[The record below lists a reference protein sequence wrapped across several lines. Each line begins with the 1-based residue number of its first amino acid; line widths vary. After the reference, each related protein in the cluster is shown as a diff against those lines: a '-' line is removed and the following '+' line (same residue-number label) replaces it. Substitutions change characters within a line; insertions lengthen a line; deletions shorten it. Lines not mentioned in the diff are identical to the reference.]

1 MTIGI
6 LSVKIIICRILYEKS
21 NHNEKSAT
29 LLKESDFMDKKLGV
43 TQDYDR
49 SNYDS
54 ERAKKAYKEK
64 TFGDHAVIIDPTTG
78 KLLHKSQTNAQKKY
92 HMKNADGE
100 NVSKKWATHSAET
113 DHIHSLK
120 SIHEKTKRN
129 PFLSDED
136 IREIAN
142 CDANLRILPKSLN
155 ASKGEQSDFAVI
167 TDVNNGLSLKGR
179 MHLAGEKIESDVV
192 LTSKFTTHTAK
203 NIGNLTVDS
212 AKKSVSNNKIIV
224 VRYGI
229 EHIVDIA
236 TGKESLEDAAVDVG
250 TFAVKTVGKDVI
262 KDITDAAAINNPLVK
277 YGAEHLVNVATGK
290 ESLEDAAVD
299 VGTFAVKTVGK
310 DAIKNITD
318 TALIN
323 NPLYQSLKSG
333 GKLGELIQV
342 GTMVA
347 ESACRLI
354 DGDITAEEFM
364 LEIGDKGATMLA
376 QMAGGE
382 VGAIVGEI
390 IGISVGG
397 FLGAGAGAVIGKAIG
412 TMIATVACNV
422 IIAIKKNLIS
432 NFKSLDDYKLQEKA
446 IHKLETEASAEME
459 YQRQKFR
466 EIVENEYK
474 KWDENIEAGFNQI
487 MYSAC
492 QEVYDLQGITDGL
505 DKILSVF
512 GKSVLF
518 KNINEYESQLDMTL
532 KLNF

>member
-1 MTIGI
+1 M
-6 LSVKIIICRILYEKS
+6 K
-21 NHNEKSAT
+21 KSAT

-212 AKKSVSNNKIIV
+212 AKKSVFNNKIIV

-236 TGKESLEDAAVDVG
+236 TRKESLEDAAVDVG
-250 TFAVKTVGKDVI
+250 TFAVKAVGKDVI

-299 VGTFAVKTVGK
+299 VLS
-310 DAIKNITD
+310 
-318 TALIN
+318 LIH
-323 NPLYQSLKSG
+323 
-333 GKLGELIQV
+333 I
-342 GTMVA
+342 
-347 ESACRLI
+347 
-354 DGDITAEEFM
+354 
-364 LEIGDKGATMLA
+364 
-376 QMAGGE
+376 
-382 VGAIVGEI
+382 
-390 IGISVGG
+390 
-397 FLGAGAGAVIGKAIG
+397 
-412 TMIATVACNV
+412 
-422 IIAIKKNLIS
+422 
-432 NFKSLDDYKLQEKA
+432 
-446 IHKLETEASAEME
+446 
-459 YQRQKFR
+459 
-466 EIVENEYK
+466 
-474 KWDENIEAGFNQI
+474 
-487 MYSAC
+487 
-492 QEVYDLQGITDGL
+492 
-505 DKILSVF
+505 
-512 GKSVLF
+512 
-518 KNINEYESQLDMTL
+518 
-532 KLNF
+532 